1 MSITDII
8 KEMLKRRKENKI
20 QKRVE
25 VVKDIY
31 NESETEKEAI
41 QKATDKIIKEIETH
55 PDMPVTDFLT
65 MVQEELSSSSVI
77 VETTKKIPDVKT
89 EGTVVEIAQK
99 VGLPSKGIQ
108 EIIQDTDMS
117 MGNQRKM
124 VATISDEQIQKEERQ
139 RLDKI
144 ERQRREAE
152 KKKKENSLKAKLKT
166 IYSTCDEI
174 PGADLIK
181 ELKTIKEQNTFPS
194 VSNAIIRVLARKA
207 AIEWR
212 QNGSTRIPSMTEIMT
227 AEEMMEKDF
236 PALVGNEFERI
247 RRVKKYRG
255 THDYEYQEGDM
266 QTLILGE
273 IAKKVVVTYH
283 KVGIIDIPQSERM
296 NGLTSEQE
304 EDFISQ
310 IQTFGEDIIDVE
322 KIKKQIRGIQDDEL
336 EDLKRLVEKIPED
349 ERKEYIT
356 KLKERM
362 QEGKKKQL
370 DPDVENL
377 LHIIREQVEEVDPE
391 NAMKVLEDV
400 IEDIKD
406 RKKELEE
413 EQSKLE
419 GSTQSESDSERIH
432 GS

>member
-8 KEMLKRRKENKI
+8 KEILKRRKDNKI

-31 NESETEKEAI
+31 NESETETEAI
-41 QKATDKIIKEIETH
+41 QKATDKVIKEIETH
-55 PDMPVTDFLT
+55 PDMPVIEFLT

-77 VETTKKIPDVKT
+77 VETSKKIPDVKT
-89 EGTVVEIAQK
+89 EEMVVEIAQN
-99 VGLPSKGIQ
+99 VGLPPKGVQ

-117 MGNQRKM
+117 VGNQRKM

-139 RLDKI
+139 RLDRI

-152 KKKKENSLKAKLKT
+152 KKKKENSLKAKLTT
-166 IYSTCDEI
+166 IYSTCDQI

-181 ELKTIKEQNTFPS
+181 ELKTIKEQNTFSS
-194 VSNAIIRVLARKA
+194 VSNAIVRVLARKA

-236 PALVGNEFERI
+236 PTLVETEFEAI
-247 RRVKKYRG
+247 KKVKKYQG
-255 THDYEYQEGDM
+255 TYDYEYQEQDL

-304 EDFISQ
+304 KNFINQ
-310 IQTFGEDIIDVE
+310 IQTFGEDITDVE

-349 ERKEYIT
+349 ERKDYI
-356 KLKERM
+356 KRLKEQM

-370 DPDVENL
+370 DPNVESL
-377 LHIIREQVEEVDPE
+377 LQTVREQVEEVDPE
-391 NAMKVLEDV
+391 NAIKVLEDV
-400 IEDIKD
+400 IEDITD

-413 EQSKLE
+413 EESKLQ
-419 GSTQSESDSERIH
+419 GSTQSDSDDARSH
-432 GS
+432 DS